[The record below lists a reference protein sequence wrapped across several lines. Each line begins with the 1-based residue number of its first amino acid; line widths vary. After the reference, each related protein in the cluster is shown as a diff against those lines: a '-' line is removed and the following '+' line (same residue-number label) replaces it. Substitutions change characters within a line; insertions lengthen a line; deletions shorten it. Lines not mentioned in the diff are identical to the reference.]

1 MSKSCH
7 VDEFVLGWELT
18 NPSSLLLL
26 IERKM
31 KKLQRLIIG
40 LMTGLMLIG
49 CSGKVV
55 RTLAPDTVDEKRIN
69 LEASRSYQQVI
80 AESKLSK
87 DKRLVEMVKRVGMRI
102 AKASG
107 EPFDW
112 EIELIES
119 PELNAWCMPGGK
131 MAVYTGILPVL
142 KTEGALAAVIGH
154 EVAHATRRHGMNG
167 YAQAIENQLATAA
180 VAGIAVLA
188 AEFYCES
195 QECKALAT
203 IGGAAGAM
211 GLAFFE
217 RKFSRDDETDADRIG
232 QIYMAKAG
240 YDPAEAIEVWER
252 MAQATGGDGGPEFM
266 STHPSNENRKQ
277 RLSQWLPETKS
288 LYKKASQQHGIGEN
302 IF

>member
-1 MSKSCH
+1 M
-7 VDEFVLGWELT
+7 
-18 NPSSLLLL
+18 
-26 IERKM
+26 
-31 KKLQRLIIG
+31 LQRLIIG
-40 LMTGLMLIG
+40 LIASMMLVG
-49 CSGKVV
+49 CSGKVL
-55 RTLAPDTVDEKRIN
+55 RTLAPDTVDEVRIN
-69 LEASRSYQQVI
+69 KEANKSYRQVV
-80 AESKLSK
+80 AESKLSQ
-87 DKRLVEMVKRVGMRI
+87 DQRLVEMVKRVGIRI

-154 EVAHATRRHGMNG
+154 EIAHATRRHGMKG

-195 QECKALAT
+195 KECKTLAT
-203 IGGAAGAM
+203 IGGAASAM
-211 GLAFFE
+211 GLAFFQ
-217 RKFSRDDETDADRIG
+217 RKFSRDDETDADRVG
-232 QIYMAKAG
+232 QVYMAKAG

-252 MAQATGGDGGPEFM
+252 MAQATGGGDGPEFM

-277 RLSQWLPETKS
+277 RLSKWLPETKT
-288 LYKKASQQHGIGEN
+288 LYEKALHKHGIGEN

>member
-1 MSKSCH
+1 
-7 VDEFVLGWELT
+7 
-18 NPSSLLLL
+18 
-26 IERKM
+26 
-31 KKLQRLIIG
+31 
-40 LMTGLMLIG
+40 
-49 CSGKVV
+49 
-55 RTLAPDTVDEKRIN
+55 
-69 LEASRSYQQVI
+69 
-80 AESKLSK
+80 
-87 DKRLVEMVKRVGMRI
+87 
-102 AKASG
+102 
-107 EPFDW
+107 
-112 EIELIES
+112 
-119 PELNAWCMPGGK
+119 MPGGK

-203 IGGAAGAM
+203 IGGATGAM

-252 MAQATGGDGGPEFM
+252 MAQATGGNGGPEFM

-277 RLSQWLPETKS
+277 RLSQWLSETKPH
-288 LYKKASQQHGIGEN
+288 YEKASQQHGIGEN